1 MSAATMREILYSVPK
16 YHGAYG
22 WIQKVN
28 KMSEE
33 QVIAVYL
40 RLQRCGL
47 LPRR

>member
-1 MSAATMREILYSVPK
+1 MSAATMREILYNVPK

-22 WIQKVN
+22 WIQRVN
-28 KMSEE
+28 QMSKE

-40 RLQRCGL
+40 RFQRAGL